1 MAASSSFL
9 AAGRRLIR
17 LGCGRLLPAGH
28 ARSHGSTP
36 ALIRAAAAASSP
48 ASPRGHSGGRK
59 PARPPS
65 LQSTLWPLG
74 HPGTLLV
81 PEIERWAAKPG
92 NRLRH
97 VELERIVKELRK
109 RRRHRQALEVSEWM
123 NAKGHVKFL
132 PKDHAVHLDLIGEI
146 HGSSAAET
154 YFNNLPD
161 KDKTEKP
168 YGALLNCYTRELLVE
183 KSLAHFQKMKELGF
197 VFSTLP
203 YNNIM
208 GLYTNLGQHEKVP
221 SVIAEIKSNGIVPD
235 NFSYRICI
243 NSYGTRADFFGMENT
258 LEEMECEPKIVVDW
272 NTYAVV
278 ASNYIKGNI
287 REKAFSAL
295 KKAEAKINIKDS
307 DSYNHLISL
316 YGHLGDKSEVNRL
329 WALQMSNCNRHI
341 NKDYTTMLAVLVKLN
356 EIEEAEVL
364 LKEWESSGNA
374 FDFQVP
380 NVLLTGYRQKDL
392 LDKAEAL
399 LDDFLKKGKMPPST
413 SWAIVAAGYAEKGDA
428 AKAYELTKN
437 ALCVYAPN
445 TGWIPRPGMIE
456 MILKYLGD
464 EGDVEEVEIF
474 VDLLKV
480 AVPLNSDMTDALSRA
495 RMREEKKVKD
505 AV

>member
-1 MAASSSFL
+1 MAASSSLF
-9 AAGRRLIR
+9 AAERRLIR
-17 LGCGRLLPAGH
+17 LGRSSRLLPGR

-36 ALIRAAAAASSP
+36 ILLRAAASFTRSHGA
-48 ASPRGHSGGRK
+48 GRP
-59 PARPPS
+59 PARSPG

-81 PEIERWAAKPG
+81 PEIERWASKPG
-92 NRLRH
+92 NRLRP
-97 VELERIVKELRK
+97 VELQRIVKELRK

-123 NAKGHVKFL
+123 NVEGHVNFL

-146 HGSSAAET
+146 HGSGAAEA
-154 YFNNLPD
+154 YFSNLAD

-168 YGALLNCYTRELLVE
+168 YGALLNCYTREHLVD
-183 KSLAHFQKMKELGF
+183 KALAHFQKMKELGF

-221 SVIAEIKSNGIVPD
+221 SVIADMKSNGIMPD

-243 NSYGTRADFFGMENT
+243 NAYGTRADFFGMENT
-258 LEEMECEPKIVVDW
+258 LEEMECEPYIVVDW
-272 NTYAVV
+272 NTYAVA
-278 ASNYIKGNI
+278 ASNYIKGNL

-295 KKAEAKINIKDS
+295 KKAEAKINIKDA

-316 YGHLGDKSEVNRL
+316 YGGLGDKSEANRL
-329 WALQMSNCNRHI
+329 WALQMSNCRRHI
-341 NKDYTTMLAVLVKLN
+341 NKDYTTMLAVLLKLD
-356 EIEEAEVL
+356 EIGEAEDL

-392 LDKAEAL
+392 LDKAEML
-399 LDDFLKKGKMPPST
+399 LDDFLKKEKMPPST
-413 SWAIVAAGYAEKGDA
+413 SWAIVASGYAEKGDA

-445 TGWIPRPGMIE
+445 SGWIPRPRTIE

-464 EGDVEEVEIF
+464 ECDVKEVETFIN
-474 VDLLKV
+474 LLKP
-480 AVPLNSDMTDALSRA
+480 AVPMNSDMTDALSRA
-495 RMREEKKVKD
+495 RMREENKVED

>member
-1 MAASSSFL
+1 
-9 AAGRRLIR
+9 
-17 LGCGRLLPAGH
+17 
-28 ARSHGSTP
+28 
-36 ALIRAAAAASSP
+36 
-48 ASPRGHSGGRK
+48 
-59 PARPPS
+59 
-65 LQSTLWPLG
+65 
-74 HPGTLLV
+74 
-81 PEIERWAAKPG
+81 
-92 NRLRH
+92 
-97 VELERIVKELRK
+97 
-109 RRRHRQALEVSEWM
+109 
-123 NAKGHVKFL
+123 
-132 PKDHAVHLDLIGEI
+132 
-146 HGSSAAET
+146 
-154 YFNNLPD
+154 
-161 KDKTEKP
+161 
-168 YGALLNCYTRELLVE
+168 
-183 KSLAHFQKMKELGF
+183 
-197 VFSTLP
+197 
-203 YNNIM
+203 
-208 GLYTNLGQHEKVP
+208 
-221 SVIAEIKSNGIVPD
+221 
-235 NFSYRICI
+235 
-243 NSYGTRADFFGMENT
+243 
-258 LEEMECEPKIVVDW
+258 
-272 NTYAVV
+272 
-278 ASNYIKGNI
+278 
-287 REKAFSAL
+287 
-295 KKAEAKINIKDS
+295 
-307 DSYNHLISL
+307 
-316 YGHLGDKSEVNRL
+316 
-329 WALQMSNCNRHI
+329 
-341 NKDYTTMLAVLVKLN
+341 MLAVLVKLN